1 MYNILNSNKKNKKNF
16 KKYLHF
22 IKRYIKILIEVERS
36 GKKWFKMLW
45 RWNKV
50 LIGEYEHSLDVKGR
64 LIMPAKLR
72 DDIGEKFIITKG
84 LDGCLFGFSQNEWTN
99 FEEKLKTLPLTNKN
113 ARDFVRF
120 FLSGATECE
129 IDKQGRFLITS
140 NLREYATLEK
150 DAIIIGVGT
159 RIEIWNREKWKSYN
173 SDENIS
179 ADEIAENMTMLG
191 I

>member
-1 MYNILNSNKKNKKNF
+1 M
-16 KKYLHF
+16 
-22 IKRYIKILIEVERS
+22 
-36 GKKWFKMLW
+36 
-45 RWNKV
+45 

-72 DDIGEKFIITKG
+72 EDIGDNFIITKG
-84 LDGCLFGFSQNEWTN
+84 LDGCLFGFSKNEWTH
-99 FEEKLKTLPLTNKN
+99 FEDKLKSLPLTSKN

-120 FLSGATECE
+120 FLSGAVNSE
-129 IDKQGRFLITS
+129 IDKQGRFLIAS
-140 NLREYATLEK
+140 NLREYASMEK
-150 DAIIIGVGT
+150 EVIIIGVGT
-159 RIEIWNREKWKSYN
+159 RIEFWSKDKWKKYN